1 LTLAT
6 FGLGRGESVEGGF
19 FRVLRVSEG
28 IWKENRVLGGVM
40 ILFLFF
46 LGGFVFLL
54 EWVG

>member
-1 LTLAT
+1 MTLAT
-6 FGLGRGESVEGGF
+6 FGLGRGEGVGGGF
-19 FRVLRVSEG
+19 FRVLRVGEG